1 MSQVDKLNYVPLL
14 VWFVILITLLYL
26 VVYVH
31 FLPLAYS
38 IVYIRTKFLQVLV
51 GEGYGLTT
59 MLLQLV
65 GFTSKVSVPAVNA
78 MSKGVMAAM
87 PAYIYSYIIIR

>member
-31 FLPLAYS
+31 FLPLAFS
-38 IVYIRTKFLQVLV
+38 IVSIRTKFLQVLV
-51 GEGYGLTT
+51 EEGYGLTT

-65 GFTSKVSVPAVNA
+65 GVPAVNA
-78 MSKGVMAAM
+78 MSKGVVAAL
-87 PAYIYSYIIIR
+87 PSYIYSYLIIR

>member
-31 FLPLAYS
+31 FLPLAFS
-38 IVYIRTKFLQVLV
+38 IVSIRTKFLQVLV

-65 GFTSKVSVPAVNA
+65 GFTSRVSVPAVSA
-78 MSKGVMAAM
+78 MSKGVVAAL
-87 PAYIYSYIIIR
+87 PAYIYSYLIVK

>member
-31 FLPLAYS
+31 FLPLAFS
-38 IVYIRTKFLQVLV
+38 IVSIRTKFLHVLV

-65 GFTSKVSVPAVNA
+65 GFTSRVSVPAVSA
-78 MSKGVMAAM
+78 MSKGVVATL
-87 PAYIYSYIIIR
+87 PSYIYSYLIVK

>member
-14 VWFVILITLLYL
+14 VWFVILMTLLYL

-31 FLPLAYS
+31 FLPLAFS
-38 IVYIRTKFLQVLV
+38 IVSIRTKFLQVLV
-51 GEGYGLTT
+51 GEGYGLTI

-65 GFTSKVSVPAVNA
+65 GFTSRVSVPAISA
-78 MSKGVMAAM
+78 MNKGVIAVL
-87 PAYIYSYIIIR
+87 PSYIYSYLIIR

>member
-14 VWFVILITLLYL
+14 VWFVILITLLYM

-38 IVYIRTKFLQVLV
+38 IVTIRTKFLQVLV

-65 GFTSKVSVPAVNA
+65 VFTSRVSVPAVSA
-78 MSKGVMAAM
+78 ISKGVVASL
-87 PAYIYSYIIIR
+87 PCYVYSYLIVK